1 MVSFISKAGI
11 ENSPARD
18 FFSKCHTSN
27 LAVFILIDMP
37 SMSFKKPV
45 AETQLLSC
53 AYSIVFFFIN
63 TLEGVS
69 RM

>member
-1 MVSFISKAGI
+1 MVSFISKVGI

-53 AYSIVFFFIN
+53 SYSIVFFFIN
-63 TLEGVS
+63 ILEGVS